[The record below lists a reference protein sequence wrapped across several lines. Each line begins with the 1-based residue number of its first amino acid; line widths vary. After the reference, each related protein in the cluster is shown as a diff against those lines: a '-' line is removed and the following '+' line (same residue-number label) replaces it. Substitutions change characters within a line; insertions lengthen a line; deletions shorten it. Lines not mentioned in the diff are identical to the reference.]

1 MASATPVSAST
12 ARSSTALTVPTQLTA
27 GPVPRRRLV
36 LDHGGPRWA
45 TPKAGPIGASQ
56 PDSCDLEPPAQP
68 AGANLT
74 ERALRHESPTA
85 RSTLSAIGSRA
96 SAAANDGGGG
106 VDAGPGRSGS
116 RASAT
121 DNNGGHHGGSP
132 IVRIVRG
139 SCWWLSACRC
149 PARVPRVHTG
159 RFERGAGTPVCRR
172 ASIRSPVAPA
182 TSGLS
187 RLLTNRHERPMPART
202 RAHPQERPGDPAQE
216 RTADRPTSSEPPCR
230 RLTRDPDIPSQRDVR
245 QTSGPGRTLVGR
257 THTQGDPDDLH
268 HRGRCSD
275 QALRHHPG
283 P

>member
-1 MASATPVSAST
+1 VGDAE
-12 ARSSTALTVPTQLTA
+12 
-27 GPVPRRRLV
+27 
-36 LDHGGPRWA
+36 GGPDRR
-45 TPKAGPIGASQ
+45 
-56 PDSCDLEPPAQP
+56 QP
-68 AGANLT
+68 ARFLRP
-74 ERALRHESPTA
+74 RAACSACRRKSDGTSPSPREPHCAINPFRHRQPGVGC
-85 RSTLSAIGSRA
+85 R
-96 SAAANDGGGG
+96 NDGGGG

-159 RFERGAGTPVCRR
+159 RFERGAGTPVSRR